1 MSKIGFQLKQVRER
15 LAKGLVDKGVLRTEK
30 RNFLLFDMATHPIA
44 DAGAKRDTLRRVH
57 TLICST
63 SAGGKGASAAQLDRL
78 YASGTS
84 LAALR
89 SLVLVCCAF
98 AANVL
103 DNALLHLT
111 YEARESTF
119 QKVEN
124 WLEAFGQ
131 WPMAQ
136 AFGGIGSG
144 SGGGVVGKG
153 GGGIGAGGARG
164 GPSSLSSSSSSSART
179 AASSGS
185 NSAAA
190 STGGARIAEGSVL
203 AEPDPFAPDGMSS
216 RPGGGGAGGGAGD
229 DGVGVGTADLV
240 SYIRNQEADEAGDG
254 MLEGIAGVVAVLGR
268 MDSLVSFGPRPRRRR
283 CIGPARVG
291 VARNSPCSWTC

>member
-1 MSKIGFQLKQVRER
+1 MRER

-63 SAGGKGASAAQLDRL
+63 SVGGKGSSAAQLDRL

-164 GPSSLSSSSSSSART
+164 GPSSLSSSSART

-185 NSAAA
+185 SSAAA

-216 RPGGGGAGGGAGD
+216 RPGAGGAGGAGGGAGD

-240 SYIRNQEADEAGDG
+240 RYIRNQEAEEAGDG

-268 MDSLVSFGPRPRRRR
+268 MDSLVSFDSRGRR
-283 CIGPARVG
+283 
-291 VARNSPCSWTC
+291 